1 MGLTPRE
8 NALRAYRHQAPE
20 YIPCNLTDFDMV
32 IPAGDLDRYYGQERG
47 TDGFGVEWVFDHVTG
62 APVPVPGN
70 YTLEDIL
77 DWKEVVKFPDLEAID
92 WVKMAEADAQ
102 PRPDPLAAFT
112 EGVDRGERLHMCLI
126 TNGLFERMHD
136 LMGFEEAM
144 VSLLTEP
151 EACEEFLTALTDYR
165 ITHIRK
171 IAAHYNV
178 DVINM
183 QDDYGGGDRM
193 LMSPELWRE
202 MIKPHLK
209 RIIDAVHELGLI
221 YQHHSCG
228 YIEPILGDLVELGV
242 DAIDP
247 VQPCND
253 LDTLKARYG
262 DKITLC
268 GGFNTG
274 GLLDLP
280 ETTQEQIREEYRH
293 VVNSLAPGGSYVVF
307 PIGATFQFI
316 PTLLQEH
323 FNYGSRFY
331 QRNDETD

>member
-1 MGLTPRE
+1 
-8 NALRAYRHQAPE
+8 
-20 YIPCNLTDFDMV
+20 
-32 IPAGDLDRYYGQERG
+32 
-47 TDGFGVEWVFDHVTG
+47 
-62 APVPVPGN
+62 
-70 YTLEDIL
+70 
-77 DWKEVVKFPDLEAID
+77 
-92 WVKMAEADAQ
+92 
-102 PRPDPLAAFT
+102 
-112 EGVDRGERLHMCLI
+112 
-126 TNGLFERMHD
+126 
-136 LMGFEEAM
+136 
-144 VSLLTEP
+144 
-151 EACEEFLTALTDYR
+151 
-165 ITHIRK
+165 
-171 IAAHYNV
+171 
-178 DVINM
+178 
-183 QDDYGGGDRM
+183 M